1 MKIER
6 ENIERE
12 KTHFNRGD
20 VCWMRKQ
27 EKRLTMKSAGNQKC
41 IQVDEKEYKK

>member
-27 EKRLTMKSAGNQKC
+27 EKKANNEECWKPEMYTSR
-41 IQVDEKEYKK
+41 